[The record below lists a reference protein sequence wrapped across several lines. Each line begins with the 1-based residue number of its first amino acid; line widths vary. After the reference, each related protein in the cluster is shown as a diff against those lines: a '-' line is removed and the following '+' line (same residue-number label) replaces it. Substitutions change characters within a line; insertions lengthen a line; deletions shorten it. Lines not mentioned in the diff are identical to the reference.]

1 MARTSRST
9 TVTERP
15 VRQPVQAAGRS
26 SGGRWPGPAGRS
38 GVALLVA
45 LLVGGGWLAAQ
56 RLYRDLPLPPES
68 PLALVEPADA
78 DRASEFVLARMAYTD
93 LYEDQILKM
102 RPWQIDSP
110 EAERHFLQG
119 LRRLSVID
127 TRSNE
132 AYVHP
137 VQPDFF
143 DYPFL
148 YVVEAGH
155 WDLTQE
161 EVDRI
166 REYLLRGGFIMFDDF
181 HGSEEWENFLRGMRR
196 IFPSRPIEDL
206 GSDAEVFHTVFD
218 MARREQIPGLQMVYS
233 GRMYERDGVVPQWRG
248 IFDDDGR
255 VMVIINHNMDLGDA
269 WEHADWPE
277 YPERYTAMSYRLGV
291 NYIVYAMTH

>member
-1 MARTSRST
+1 MAHTSRST
-9 TVTERP
+9 TATERAAQ
-15 VRQPVQAAGRS
+15 QPVQAAGRAS
-26 SGGRWPGPAGRS
+26 EARRAALAGRP
-38 GVALLVA
+38 GAALLVA

-68 PLALVEPADA
+68 PLALAEPADA

-93 LYEDQILKM
+93 LYEDQILEM

-127 TRSNE
+127 ARLNE

-196 IFPSRPIEDL
+196 IFPVRPIEDL

-255 VMVIINHNMDLGDA
+255 VMVLINHNMDLGDA